1 MYFFLVTNCQLKLN
15 SRKIQKN
22 KRDFVFLLYFCID
35 NRSRINLISN
45 ILTSLSVI
53 ERLTVYLSFDE
64 EFILIHRCLVFCW
77 VAVLLMNTSY
87 LFHSYLYLPVLHN
100 MSLKLFF
107 TYSFNTS
114 SNNYLYMYSKKLY

>member
-87 LFHSYLYLPVLHN
+87 LFHSYLYLLHN